1 MSDKIQELFEQYH
14 QSFLATVNS
23 DDFFTFLMNAIQ
35 SGDNEMSFLMKKL
48 NKNIDMR
55 WVEVLEDCIIP
66 LDTIIRNPRRF
77 IVQEDEVVPIHL
89 SKKVTPDSVRH
100 LAQHTHYISKIE
112 REEIQ
117 PNKILNVSREDTI
130 DIYENRF
137 IYTLLQKLKTFLEK
151 RTNVLFASMD
161 DEEMA
166 HIVMKGQFSPQ
177 QGEKVEYSVDLSTVT
192 RPYMGGDELNPRHMA
207 PLARIDRINQYLQS
221 FMYSSFVKEMRG
233 CALVRPP
240 IMRTNV
246 IMKEPNFKKCLA
258 LWQFIEGYDEI
269 GYTIESFETEQ
280 LPEKESL
287 AAIYSGLAMQYVFV
301 KQSAGQIEEA
311 PAKKPRKKQLHPK
324 FVQSVVEEIVRDFD
338 VTETEVRRVFL
349 DEIAKVSARKEK
361 ERQQVADAINM
372 ALLWDKNRR
381 IQIEEAARR
390 KKQEEREAERRRR
403 EREKARIEKQKAL
416 EKAKKERERE
426 KARLAKEKAIAAEK
440 ARKEKERLAKERER
454 AAKAKAL
461 ALEKEKIAKAKQR
474 ERERIAREKA
484 AALEKERLAKERA
497 REKARIA
504 KEKAAALEAERIAK
518 EKERARIAKEKA
530 AALEAER
537 IAKEKERARL
547 AKEKAKAE
555 KEKALALEKERAAK
569 ARQKERERV
578 AKEKAIALE
587 KERAAK
593 EKAKEK
599 ERLAREKAIA
609 LEKERIAKE
618 KEKARLAREK
628 EKALEKERAAKA
640 RQKERERVAKEK
652 AIALEKERI
661 AKEKAREKERIAKEK
676 TKAAEAER
684 LAKEKEKARL
694 AREKEKALE
703 KERAEKE
710 RQKQRERIA
719 KEKALEKERLAKENQ
734 SKSSTDSAN
743 NVVSEEVNLGEV
755 FVREKTTPAKT
766 KSTESDEVYIV
777 KVDTPSNTSDI
788 VRAQPPKDNDWA
800 VRGRSRGRRGW
811 R

>member
-14 QSFLATVNS
+14 QSFLSTVNS
-23 DDFFTFLMNAIQ
+23 DDFFSYLMNAIN
-35 SGDNEMSFLMKKL
+35 SGDNEISFLMKKL

-55 WVEVLEDCIIP
+55 WVEMLEDCIIP

-100 LAQHTHYISKIE
+100 LAQHTHMISSI
-112 REEIQ
+112 RGEEIQ

-137 IYTLLQKLKTFLEK
+137 IYTLLQKLRTFMEK
-151 RTNVLFASMD
+151 RTNVLFKSMD

-166 HIVMKGQFSPQ
+166 HIVMKGQFEPQ
-177 QGEKVEYSVDLSTVT
+177 LGEKVEFSVDLSTVT

-221 FMYSSFVKEMRG
+221 FTYTAFYKEMRG

-258 LWQFIEGYDEI
+258 LWQFIEGYNEV
-269 GYTIESFETEQ
+269 GYTIEQSSSEQ

-287 AAIYSGLAMQYVFV
+287 AAIYSGLAMQYVFL
-301 KQSAGQIEEA
+301 KQSAHQTMEA
-311 PAKKPRKKQLHPK
+311 QKKKVRPKTFHPK
-324 FVQSVVEEIVRDFD
+324 FVHSVVEEMVRNFD
-338 VTETEVRRVFL
+338 ISETEVHRVFL
-349 DEIAKVSARKEK
+349 DEITKVNARKEK
-361 ERQQVADAINM
+361 ERQQVVDAINE

-381 IQIEEAARR
+381 IRIE
-390 KKQEEREAERRRR
+390 EAERREKQRLRELERR
-403 EREKARIEKQKAL
+403 RIEREKARIEKQKAL
-416 EKAKKERERE
+416 EKARKERERE

-461 ALEKEKIAKAKQR
+461 ALEKERAAKARQK

-497 REKARIA
+497 KEKARIAKEKAAAEEAARIAKEKERARIA

-537 IAKEKERARL
+537 IAKEKERARIAKERARA
-547 AKEKAKAE
+547 AKEKAE
-555 KEKALALEKERAAK
+555 ALEKERAAK

-578 AKEKAIALE
+578 AKEKAE
-587 KERAAK
+587 AA
-593 EKAKEK
+593 
-599 ERLAREKAIA
+599 
-609 LEKERIAKE
+609 EKERIAKE
-618 KEKARLAREK
+618 RAKEKARIAK
-628 EKALEKERAAKA
+628 EKAEALEKERAAKA
-640 RQKERERVAKEK
+640 REKERQRAAKAK
-652 AIALEKERI
+652 AEAAEKERI
-661 AKEKAREKERIAKEK
+661 AKEKAKEKARIAKEK
-676 TKAAEAER
+676 AA
-684 LAKEKEKARL
+684 
-694 AREKEKALE
+694 ALE
-703 KERAEKE
+703 KERAAKA
-710 RQKQRERIA
+710 REREKARLALA
-719 KEKALEKERLAKENQ
+719 KEKALEKERLAKEKAKAQ
-734 SKSSTDSAN
+734 RQRAIELEKQRIADAKKPKTDKPIAEASA
-743 NVVSEEVNLGEV
+743 
-755 FVREKTTPAKT
+755 
-766 KSTESDEVYIV
+766 DE
-777 KVDTPSNTSDI
+777 
-788 VRAQPPKDNDWA
+788 
-800 VRGRSRGRRGW
+800 
-811 R
+811 